1 VWEKKQKRTGGP
13 WRVSGAGGSL
23 LTSGWERPWWAPG
36 RWRGSGH
43 EAPGAI
49 RSVARAPLARGRP
62 GGGARAAASGRR
74 RGEGSGRARACLF
87 ALGGGGA
94 RHVTPSRARRSKWAG
109 GGGQATLLC
118 AACARPR
125 PHARTQSKQQRRR
138 AGRPV
143 LGGGKPGRFSR
154 GRGRR
159 YGRFAPSFPAAT
171 PRRRRVLW
179 PLAALVWSSASREGR
194 AGLEVWRRPDTSTR
208 VAIRR
213 ICSARRL
220 SMYHQSMV
228 SRRVSL
234 LINEITRI
242 MPVRCYGQKICI
254 MQSTEYSKVFILQS
268 MKYASR

>member
-1 VWEKKQKRTGGP
+1 MWEKKQKRTGGP

-109 GGGQATLLC
+109 GRARLPC

-125 PHARTQSKQQRRR
+125 PHARTQSKQQQRR

-143 LGGGKPGRFSR
+143 LKGAVENQGGFPGAAGGATAGSRRRFRRRPPGGGGCCGLWLRWFGQARR
-154 GRGRR
+154 GRAELGWKSGADPTRR
-159 YGRFAPSFPAAT
+159 H
-171 PRRRRVLW
+171 
-179 PLAALVWSSASREGR
+179 E
-194 AGLEVWRRPDTSTR
+194 
-208 VAIRR
+208 
-213 ICSARRL
+213 
-220 SMYHQSMV
+220 
-228 SRRVSL
+228 
-234 LINEITRI
+234 
-242 MPVRCYGQKICI
+242 
-254 MQSTEYSKVFILQS
+254 
-268 MKYASR
+268 

>member
-143 LGGGKPGRFSR
+143 LGGWKTRAVFQGPRAALRPVRAVVSG
-154 GRGRR
+154 GD
-159 YGRFAPSFPAAT
+159 PPAAAGAVASGCVGLVK
-171 PRRRRVLW
+171 RVAGGQSW
-179 PLAALVWSSASREGR
+179 AGSLAPTRHV
-194 AGLEVWRRPDTSTR
+194 DTSSHP
-208 VAIRR
+208 ADML
-213 ICSARRL
+213 CSPAVNVPSIDGL
-220 SMYHQSMV
+220 STCFV
-228 SRRVSL
+228 V
-234 LINEITRI
+234 N
-242 MPVRCYGQKICI
+242 
-254 MQSTEYSKVFILQS
+254 
-268 MKYASR
+268 